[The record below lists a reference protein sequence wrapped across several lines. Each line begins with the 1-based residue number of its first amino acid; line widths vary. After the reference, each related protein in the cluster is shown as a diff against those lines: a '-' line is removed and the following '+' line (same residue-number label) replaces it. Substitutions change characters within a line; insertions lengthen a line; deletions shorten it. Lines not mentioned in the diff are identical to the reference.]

1 MKVSSAKKQ
10 LKIVVVGRSGAGKS
24 TFINMI
30 ANLIKGKKY
39 EDERIVAISQGLSF
53 KAKEGEDDVKITF
66 QCNVP
71 EFMHLQSDNLSAG
84 QHESQT
90 QRCNM
95 YTFSSEDFDLM
106 LIDTPGLGD
115 TRGVDQDKL
124 NVVMIAEQVARLSTF
139 NAIILLH
146 KASDVRADISV
157 GYLINELRAMMP
169 KSCQDNI
176 IVAFSHVVNPLKV
189 DARDSLHSLGLN
201 LDKQIYFEC
210 DCLIHPMFIKSCFP
224 NDRRFNLHM
233 KKSSMLWDMNRES
246 FNDMISMLNEMV
258 PIDANSV
265 EALRQ
270 KKLLLTDKVN
280 NAIDQIR
287 TIVGKKVEMATKV
300 EELRACKMR
309 IFKEKDVETVISHEV
324 IPGIK
329 IVEEQVQLWYP
340 CEGKWVIQC
349 KVCNKVCEK
358 HKHVKQHSWVG
369 SSKRNMEDYLRKW
382 SEYACNNE
390 EKGCPHAMSD
400 HQLFEETYY
409 RLTTKTKYLQADEIK
424 DVKEI
429 NLTAQSRLN
438 DLETTRINI
447 ENDLEEAKHMLKC
460 LEDEI
465 LNTLETIAS
474 DLKTIEEGSLAEV
487 NDCCLVRL
495 TSDINK
501 AQEREQHGS
510 LTASLEIQYLK
521 KIMDQYTELKKVL
534 AKNDSSNMNIEIGNI
549 SKNHA
554 SPSISPVMAENSNM
568 PIPSK
573 TTTDPGLGLAL
584 NQPTTTSQTSV
595 QPLTTGQTAVQPSA
609 TSQTS
614 VQPLTTGQTAVQ
626 PSATSQTSVQP
637 LTTGQ
642 TAVQPSA
649 TSQTSVQPLTTG
661 QTAVQQPLTTGQTA
675 VQPSATSQTSVQPL
689 TTGQTA
695 VQPVRADRGILTPSP
710 PPHPAN
716 HIERTAL
723 LDQSKYASPA
733 LHTETTIPSPPPPVN
748 PFPPQTASIPV
759 ANGAPPVP
767 RGVVKGASRADR
779 LKSLMR
785 RKGEQLNTLAEE
797 ERAAARDSS
806 FERAQEILRIRKKNA
821 EAAGLLGKNTQGMAA
836 NTPPAV
842 NLGTAQQTR
851 NTGQTYSSSYTGQS
865 HSQLVSTELSNLNS
879 NWSTQGRSS
888 NLL

>member
-1 MKVSSAKKQ
+1 
-10 LKIVVVGRSGAGKS
+10 
-24 TFINMI
+24 
-30 ANLIKGKKY
+30 
-39 EDERIVAISQGLSF
+39 
-53 KAKEGEDDVKITF
+53 
-66 QCNVP
+66 
-71 EFMHLQSDNLSAG
+71 
-84 QHESQT
+84 
-90 QRCNM
+90 
-95 YTFSSEDFDLM
+95 
-106 LIDTPGLGD
+106 
-115 TRGVDQDKL
+115 
-124 NVVMIAEQVARLSTF
+124 
-139 NAIILLH
+139 
-146 KASDVRADISV
+146 
-157 GYLINELRAMMP
+157 
-169 KSCQDNI
+169 
-176 IVAFSHVVNPLKV
+176 
-189 DARDSLHSLGLN
+189 
-201 LDKQIYFEC
+201 
-210 DCLIHPMFIKSCFP
+210 
-224 NDRRFNLHM
+224 
-233 KKSSMLWDMNRES
+233 
-246 FNDMISMLNEMV
+246 
-258 PIDANSV
+258 
-265 EALRQ
+265 
-270 KKLLLTDKVN
+270 
-280 NAIDQIR
+280 
-287 TIVGKKVEMATKV
+287 
-300 EELRACKMR
+300 
-309 IFKEKDVETVISHEV
+309 
-324 IPGIK
+324 
-329 IVEEQVQLWYP
+329 
-340 CEGKWVIQC
+340 
-349 KVCNKVCEK
+349 
-358 HKHVKQHSWVG
+358 
-369 SSKRNMEDYLRKW
+369 
-382 SEYACNNE
+382 
-390 EKGCPHAMSD
+390 MSD

-409 RLTTKTKYLQADEIK
+409 RLTTKTKYLHADKIK

-429 NLTAQSRLN
+429 NLSAQSRLN

-554 SPSISPVMAENSNM
+554 SPSISPVMAENSNL
-568 PIPSK
+568 PFPSK

-626 PSATSQTSVQP
+626 P
-637 LTTGQ
+637 
-642 TAVQPSA
+642 
-649 TSQTSVQPLTTG
+649 
-661 QTAVQQPLTTGQTA
+661 
-675 VQPSATSQTSVQPL
+675 
-689 TTGQTA
+689 
-695 VQPVRADRGILTPSP
+695 VRADRGILTPSP
-710 PPHPAN
+710 PPHPTN
-716 HIERTAL
+716 HSERTAL
-723 LDQSKYASPA
+723 LDQSKYPSPA

-748 PFPPQTASIPV
+748 PFPPQTASITA

-779 LKSLMR
+779 QKSLMR
-785 RKGEQLNTLAEE
+785 RTGEQLNTLAEE

>member
-233 KKSSMLWDMNRES
+233 KKSSMLWDMNRDS

-258 PIDANSV
+258 PIDASSV

-287 TIVGKKVEMATKV
+287 AIVGKKVEMATKV

-309 IFKEKDVETVISHEV
+309 IFEEKDVETVISHEV
-324 IPGIK
+324 IPGMK
-329 IVEEQVQLWYP
+329 RVEEQVQLWYP

-358 HKHVKQHSWVG
+358 HKHVKEYSWVG
-369 SSKRNMEDYLRKW
+369 KSKRNMEDYLRRW
-382 SEYACNNE
+382 SEYACSNE
-390 EKGCPHAMSD
+390 EKGCIHAMAD

-521 KIMDQYTELKKVL
+521 KIMDQYTELKKEL
-534 AKNDSSNMNIEIGNI
+534 AKNDNLKMNIEIGNTN
-549 SKNHA
+549 KNHA
-554 SPSISPVMAENSNM
+554 SPSISPMMAENSNL

-573 TTTDPGLGLAL
+573 TTTDPGLGPAF

-614 VQPLTTGQTAVQ
+614 VQPLTTGL
-626 PSATSQTSVQP
+626 PSK
-637 LTTGQ
+637 
-642 TAVQPSA
+642 
-649 TSQTSVQPLTTG
+649 
-661 QTAVQQPLTTGQTA
+661 
-675 VQPSATSQTSVQPL
+675 
-689 TTGQTA
+689 
-695 VQPVRADRGILTPSP
+695 QPVRADRGILTPSP
-710 PPHPAN
+710 PPHPT
-716 HIERTAL
+716 HYSERTATI
-723 LDQSKYASPA
+723 DQSKYPSPA
-733 LHTETTIPSPPPPVN
+733 LHTETTIAAPPPPVN
-748 PFPPQTASIPV
+748 PFPPQTSSIT
-759 ANGAPPVP
+759 AAKDTPPVP

-779 LKSLMR
+779 QKSLMR
-785 RKGEQLNTLAEE
+785 RKGEQLNTVAEQ

-879 NWSTQGRSS
+879 SYSTQGRSS